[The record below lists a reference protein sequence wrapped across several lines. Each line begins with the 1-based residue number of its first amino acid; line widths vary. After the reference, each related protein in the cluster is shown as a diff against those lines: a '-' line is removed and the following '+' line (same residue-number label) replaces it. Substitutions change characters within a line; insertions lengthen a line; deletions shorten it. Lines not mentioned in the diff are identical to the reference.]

1 MGIYFEV
8 QDLFLEPAP
17 IHPAKKIPQSTNAI
31 TVLTSRSKPL
41 VKTFS
46 YDDNGKV
53 IAIPYSNEKYFSR
66 EVHAVNNIGE
76 LAQLIEQIS
85 RDPTK
90 IIIRGQPV

>member
-1 MGIYFEV
+1 MDIDFEA

-17 IHPAKKIPQSTNAI
+17 TPVAVKVSQPTNAI

-53 IAIPYSNEKYFSR
+53 IAIPYSNEKYFSC
-66 EVHAVNNIGE
+66 EVYAVNNIDE
-76 LAQLIEQIS
+76 LAQLVEQIS